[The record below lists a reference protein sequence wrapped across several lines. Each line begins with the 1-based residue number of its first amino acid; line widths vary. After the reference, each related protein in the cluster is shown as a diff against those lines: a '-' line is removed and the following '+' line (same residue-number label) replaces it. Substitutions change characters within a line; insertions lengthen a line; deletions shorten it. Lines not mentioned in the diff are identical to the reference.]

1 MIFPLS
7 LPGVFAGSL
16 VVFIPAAGDFI
27 NVRFLGTPKNSVIG
41 SVVQDQFLV
50 QLNYPTAA
58 ALSLVLMGIITIAVL
73 VYSKLFGTEG
83 LAA

>member
-1 MIFPLS
+1 M
-7 LPGVFAGSL
+7 
-16 VVFIPAAGDFI
+16 
-27 NVRFLGTPKNSVIG
+27 IG

-50 QLNYPTAA
+50 QVDYPVAA
-58 ALSLVLMGIITIAVL
+58 ALSLVLMGIITVAVL